1 MDEFK
6 IIPEAPN
13 YEINREGVVRN
24 RKTSRVL
31 KPTSVGQV
39 GLYIAVG
46 ERIRRYPKS
55 LAAEI
60 FNLPMP
66 KRRTAPGPITL
77 SKGDCKFSFKNILS
91 AAEWLSA
98 EVFFSCGYLQSL
110 MHKRDSEIYGWDV
123 TYGNC

>member
-24 RKTSRVL
+24 RQTGATL
-31 KPTSVGQV
+31 KPTSAGQV
-39 GLYIAVG
+39 GLYIADG
-46 ERIRRYPKS
+46 KPTFRNPKV

-60 FNLPMP
+60 FNLPAP
-66 KRRTAPGPITL
+66 KQRHAPIPVTL
-77 SKGDCKFSFKNILS
+77 SKDDRKFTFKNILS
-91 AAEWLSA
+91 AAEWLEN
-98 EVFFSCGYLQSL
+98 EVFHSFDHIKKI
-110 MHKRDSEIYGWDV
+110 MHKRKPEIYGWDV